1 VTITFV
7 HPKWL
12 SSRVAL
18 LKRRQKI
25 YEISSRIPGFGLAD
39 EVIHPIDLGNRVAK
53 DIEAACAQYRGIP
66 RAQVTQR
73 FETVAQAAL
82 L

>member
-1 VTITFV
+1 VAITFV

-66 RAQVTQR
+66 GHGKI
-73 FETVAQAAL
+73 L